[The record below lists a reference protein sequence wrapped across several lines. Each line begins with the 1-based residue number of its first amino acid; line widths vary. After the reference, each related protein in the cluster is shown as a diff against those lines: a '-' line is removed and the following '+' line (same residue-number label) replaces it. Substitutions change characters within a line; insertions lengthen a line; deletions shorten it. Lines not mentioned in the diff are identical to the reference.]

1 MIGIHFVSNA
11 SFSRILS
18 VILSPNL
25 LGQFN
30 WFISEYITLSD
41 DNEMKIGTY
50 SSNQLHSLLCQ
61 SKDVGVDYMCMFA
74 TTQMD
79 IVRTDLPLTVQDYLD
94 SKFAAVLVC
103 TDSVEFDLYCKNTD
117 IINAFRDNIVTAKIC
132 SANEIE
138 IISIETDDRI
148 GFSW

>member
-18 VILSPNL
+18 AILSPNL

-30 WFISEYITLSD
+30 WFISEYMTLSD
-41 DNEMKIGTY
+41 DNEMEIGTY
-50 SSNQLHSLLCQ
+50 SSNQLHSLICQ

-74 TTQMD
+74 TTQMG

-94 SKFAAVLVC
+94 SKFVAIFVC

-117 IINAFRDNIVTAKIC
+117 IINAFRDNIVAAKIC
-132 SANEIE
+132 IANEIE
-138 IISIETDDRI
+138 IISIEADDRT